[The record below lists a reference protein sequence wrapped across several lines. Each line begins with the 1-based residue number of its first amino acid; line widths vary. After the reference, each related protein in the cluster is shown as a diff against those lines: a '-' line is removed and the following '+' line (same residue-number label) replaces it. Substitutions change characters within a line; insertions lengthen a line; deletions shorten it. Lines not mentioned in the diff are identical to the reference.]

1 MRMEEKRQRA
11 GTTRRGGIVEQRGR
25 HGAEQ
30 KRKQCCEQENKR
42 DIDKAKLNSFIY
54 RKKKKKQQDEESEK
68 TAPNPFSEACCP
80 AGKKAKTL
88 NQVGDEGG
96 QDG

>member
-54 RKKKKKQQDEESEK
+54 IKKKKSSK
-68 TAPNPFSEACCP
+68 TRRVRRLRQIRFQRRAARQ
-80 AGKKAKTL
+80 ARR
-88 NQVGDEGG
+88 QRH
-96 QDG
+96 